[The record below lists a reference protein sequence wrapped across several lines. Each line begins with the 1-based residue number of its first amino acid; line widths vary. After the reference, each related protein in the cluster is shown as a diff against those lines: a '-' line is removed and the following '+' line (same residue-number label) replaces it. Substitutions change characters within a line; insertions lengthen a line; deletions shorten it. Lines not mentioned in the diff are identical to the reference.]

1 MPMDVYHIL
10 LGRPWKFD
18 REVVY
23 DGRANTITFEKDGI
37 RNILHPLKDEKLEE
51 KKVLVVGGKVFL
63 HQLKD
68 TKVSFVVI
76 RKPITVLINTIIDD
90 ITN

>member
-1 MPMDVYHIL
+1 MMPMDVYHVL
-10 LGRPWKFD
+10 LGRPWMFD

-23 DGRANTITFEKDGI
+23 DGRANTITFEKDAI
-37 RNILHPLKDEKLEE
+37 RHILHLLKDEKPEE
-51 KKVLVVGGKVFL
+51 KKVLMVGGKVFL

-76 RKPITVLINTIIDD
+76 GKPNVVLINTRIDS
-90 ITN
+90 T